1 MNEHKL
7 SKDMTV
13 AAALKIKPAIGAV
26 LMSKGMHC
34 LGCVIAQGET
44 IEQAA
49 EVHGFSADELLAEL
63 NEEEKKHAEC

>member
-1 MNEHKL
+1 MGEE
-7 SKDMTV
+7 
-13 AAALKIKPAIGAV
+13 LKIKRNMTIAEALKLKPQIAGV

-49 EVHGFSADELLAEL
+49 DVHGLDIEELVKEINEL
-63 NEEEKKHAEC
+63 KSE